1 MCRRDWVKMNNQ
13 LKHVD
18 ELPLQLQTG
27 KLISLDKQ
35 KWSGNL
41 VFFPTFLIF
50 FLSKFEVFFHLCVFW
65 GVLLLIF
72 PLQQDPAVTALVI
85 ISPCIWCTYRLPPS
99 LRPDH
104 YLHSRL
110 ARFSWFSCF
119 IVCVFLRIYLPRVP
133 VMQCYCSCAISKL
146 LKFLLF
152 LHPAP
157 FLCAALFVKAAHRK
171 TQVAMW
177 ECRRK
182 KRTNHISHFWLWAI
196 LSTGSCGYDPNES
209 CEPVIG
215 AGPV

>member
-1 MCRRDWVKMNNQ
+1 MSERLSENEQSAETCWWAASPTADRKAHFSRQAKVKWKFSFFPHFPYFFPPQIWGIFSSLCILRSFASYFSFTAGSSCYRISHYLSLHMVHIPPASVSPARS
-13 LKHVD
+13 LS
-18 ELPLQLQTG
+18 PLQIGPVQLVQ
-27 KLISLDKQ
+27 LFYSL
-35 KWSGNL
+35 
-41 VFFPTFLIF
+41 
-50 FLSKFEVFFHLCVFW
+50 C
-65 GVLLLIF
+65 
-72 PLQQDPAVTALVI
+72 
-85 ISPCIWCTYRLPPS
+85 
-99 LRPDH
+99 
-104 YLHSRL
+104 
-110 ARFSWFSCF
+110 
-119 IVCVFLRIYLPRVP
+119 FLRIYLPRVP